1 MGRLRVL
8 EIVAEKAPLSL
19 PSPDFLFSL
28 CLKGKTNIWR
38 QASIRG
44 DMSYLLSS
52 LFIIYSLLSLSR
64 IYHYIVISFCW
75 WCLKGKTNI
84 CRQASIEG
92 DISIWITHWR
102 LADIDVKQIHQIVY
116 ICTIDMLIWRRSLLN
131 LCFCFSHL
139 FFTKKSHRNPTWE
152 YPSYVSISLS
162 NIIIIIIIK
171 HHLRYILFAKVYW
184 VSPFCDYAQSEYL
197 RLVCGQILNWIC
209 NRGPVMLTLFTLL
222 LVKVDIVCCMIV
234 HNGRRCYCCS
244 QRPIDA

>member
-8 EIVAEKAPLSL
+8 EIVAEKAPLTL

-52 LFIIYSLLSLSR
+52 LSIIYSLLSLSR

-102 LADIDVKQIHQIVY
+102 LADIDVKQIHQILY

-131 LCFCFSHL
+131 LCFCFPIF
-139 FFTKKSHRNPTWE
+139 FFTKKSHRNSTWE
-152 YPSYVSISLS
+152 YPSNVSISLS
-162 NIIIIIIIK
+162 NITN
-171 HHLRYILFAKVYW
+171 V
-184 VSPFCDYAQSEYL
+184 PFCSPKFIEYHQS
-197 RLVCGQILNWIC
+197 VITSN
-209 NRGPVMLTLFTLL
+209 
-222 LVKVDIVCCMIV
+222 
-234 HNGRRCYCCS
+234 
-244 QRPIDA
+244 